1 MIVKTSHD
9 NSLESESG
17 LWTADKNVQLKN
29 LKTGLPK
36 TQTNVDEDEV
46 ESTKD
51 NSSSSILPADIG
63 TDFTF
68 KRKIA
73 WFNLFGMTLLHAAGL
88 YGLVLA
94 FAGHVNWRTCFY
106 GKLIEMSKI

>member
-1 MIVKTSHD
+1 MIVKTAEN

-17 LWTADKNVQLKN
+17 LWTADSNSNLKN
-29 LKTGLPK
+29 LKTGLLK
-36 TQTNVDEDEV
+36 TQTNVDEDEDEV
-46 ESTKD
+46 IKD
-51 NSSSSILPADIG
+51 KSASSNLPADIG

-73 WFNLFGMTLLHAAGL
+73 WFNLIGMSLLHAAGL

-94 FAGHVNWRTCFY
+94 FAGHVNWRTLLY
-106 GKLIEMSKI
+106 GK